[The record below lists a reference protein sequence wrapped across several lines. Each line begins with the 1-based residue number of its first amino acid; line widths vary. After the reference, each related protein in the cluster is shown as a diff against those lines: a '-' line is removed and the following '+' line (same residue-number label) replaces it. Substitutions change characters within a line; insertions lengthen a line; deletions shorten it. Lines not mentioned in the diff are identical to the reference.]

1 MFVWGLFCILRIALK
16 PDRKYVVRLISKTA
30 ISSSGKSASL
40 RSWLR
45 GVRVPEGGPLSVSCV
60 VSSAG
65 QSNCLLSN
73 RSLVRI
79 QYNAPHLFSLA
90 RFCGLFF
97 KCLTIQAVDCCL
109 VCGEFVKR
117 NWHGES
123 PCAEG
128 QSASRYMG

>member
-1 MFVWGLFCILRIALK
+1 AFA
-16 PDRKYVVRLISKTA
+16 
-30 ISSSGKSASL
+30 
-40 RSWLR
+40 
-45 GVRVPEGGPLSVSCV
+45 
-60 VSSAG
+60 
-65 QSNCLLSN
+65 
-73 RSLVRI
+73 
-79 QYNAPHLFSLA
+79 
-90 RFCGLFF
+90 GLFF

>member
-16 PDRKYVVRLISKTA
+16 PDRKYAVRLISKTA